1 VSRNARSKTGRT
13 RGTGRFGAP
22 FALVRAGA
30 APRGAVTSEAMRS
43 PALSAALGAAALLIA
58 PALAAKDA
66 APVGRWYATL
76 EPAPGLEVPF
86 GLKVESKGGVL
97 SGALVNGTAESRFTS
112 VSWDG
117 ERLLLRLDHYDGRI
131 EARVAEGK
139 LAGTFTRAIPSGTIE
154 APFRAALSQPAVP
167 APPKGAASLAGD
179 WGVEMGEGEKASRL
193 LATFRQ
199 KGGEASGTLL
209 GPTGDYGPMHGSWDG
224 TSLVLSVFDGVFI
237 YRIDAK
243 ADGAGR
249 LAGTF
254 RSRSGTPARW
264 TAQRLDASGASA
276 WLPGGGSLV
285 RAKDPGARVAFSYP
299 SAPGK
304 PVSLDDPE
312 LAGRPVLVAISGSWC
327 PNCHDEAPVLEE
339 IYRKHRGKGLAVV
352 ALSYEYTEDAERS
365 FRQIA
370 RFRERHGLTYPILFA
385 GTTKGAAA
393 SMPIALL
400 DGWKG
405 YPTTLFLDRSHR
417 IVKAHSGF
425 DGPSTGARFAAQKK
439 ELEAAV
445 KEILAR

>member
-1 VSRNARSKTGRT
+1 MRRLSR
-13 RGTGRFGAP
+13 
-22 FALVRAGA
+22 
-30 APRGAVTSEAMRS
+30 
-43 PALSAALGAAALLIA
+43 SAALGAAALVLA
-58 PALAAKDA
+58 PVLSAKDA

-76 EPAPGLEVPF
+76 EPVSGLEVPF
-86 GLKVESKGGVL
+86 GLKVESKGGAL
-97 SGALVNGTAESRFTS
+97 SGALVNGKAESRFTS

-117 ERLLLRLDHYDGRI
+117 DRLLLRLDHYDGVI
-131 EARVAEGK
+131 EARVAGGG
-139 LAGTFTRAIPSGTIE
+139 LAGTFTRAIPSGKIE
-154 APFRAALSQPAVP
+154 APFRASLARPAVP
-167 APPKGAASLAGD
+167 APPEGAPSIKGD

-193 LATFRQ
+193 LAAFRQ

-209 GPTGDYGPMHGSWDG
+209 GSTGDYGPMSGRWDG
-224 TSLVLSVFDGVFI
+224 TTLVLSVFDGVFI

-243 ADGAGR
+243 ADGPDR
-249 LAGTF
+249 LSGTF
-254 RSRSGTPARW
+254 RSRNGVPTRW
-264 TAQRLDASGASA
+264 TARRLDAAGAAA
-276 WLPGGGSLV
+276 WLPEGGSIV
-285 RAKDPGARVAFSYP
+285 RAKDPGARVSFSFP

-312 LAGRPVLVAISGSWC
+312 LTNRPVVVTISGTWC

-339 IYRKHRGKGLAVV
+339 LWRKFKGKGLAVV

-370 RFRERHGLTYPILFA
+370 RFRERHGLTYPVLFA

-393 SMPIALL
+393 SAPISLL

-417 IVKAHSGF
+417 IVKARSGF
-425 DGPSTGARFAAQKK
+425 DGPSTGARFTAQKK

>member
-1 VSRNARSKTGRT
+1 
-13 RGTGRFGAP
+13 
-22 FALVRAGA
+22 
-30 APRGAVTSEAMRS
+30 MRRLS
-43 PALSAALGAAALLIA
+43 LSAALGAAALLLA
-58 PALAAKDA
+58 PVLSAKDA
-66 APVGRWYATL
+66 APVGRWHATL
-76 EPAPGLEVPF
+76 EPASGLEVPF

-97 SGALVNGTAESRFTS
+97 SGALVNGKAESRFTS
-112 VSWDG
+112 VAWDG
-117 ERLLLRLDHYDGRI
+117 EKLTLRLDHYDGVI
-131 EARVAEGK
+131 EARLADGG
-139 LAGTFTRAIPSGTIE
+139 LAGTFTRAIPSGKVE
-154 APFRAALSQPAVP
+154 APLRASLVRPSVP
-167 APPKGAASLAGD
+167 APPKGAPSITGD

-209 GPTGDYGPMHGSWDG
+209 GPTGDYGPMSGTWDG
-224 TSLVLSVFDGVFI
+224 GALVLSVFDGVFI

-243 ADGAGR
+243 ADGPDG
-249 LAGTF
+249 LSGTF
-254 RSRSGTPARW
+254 RSRNGVPSRW
-264 TAQRLDASGASA
+264 TARRLDAAGAAA
-276 WLPGGGSLV
+276 WLPGGGSIV
-285 RAKDPGARVAFSYP
+285 RAKEPGARVSFSYP

-312 LAGRPVLVAISGSWC
+312 FANRPVLVTISGTWC

-339 IYRKHRGKGLAVV
+339 LWRKYRGKGLAVV

-370 RFRERHGLTYPILFA
+370 RFCERHGLTYPVLFA

-393 SMPIALL
+393 SAPVSLL

-425 DGPSTGARFAAQKK
+425 DGPSTGARFSVQKK
-439 ELEAAV
+439 ELETAV

>member
-1 VSRNARSKTGRT
+1 
-13 RGTGRFGAP
+13 
-22 FALVRAGA
+22 
-30 APRGAVTSEAMRS
+30 MRLLF
-43 PALSAALGAAALLIA
+43 PSAAVGAAALLLA
-58 PALAAKDA
+58 PVLSAKDA
-66 APVGRWYATL
+66 APVGRWYAKL
-76 EPAPGLEVPF
+76 EPVSGLEVPF
-86 GLKVESKGGVL
+86 GLKVESKGGAL
-97 SGALVNGTAESRFTS
+97 SGALVNGKAESRFTS
-112 VSWDG
+112 VAWDG
-117 ERLLLRLDHYDGRI
+117 ERLLLRLDHYDGVI
-131 EARVAEGK
+131 EARLADGG
-139 LAGTFTRAIPSGTIE
+139 LAGTFTRAIPSGKVE
-154 APFRAALSQPAVP
+154 APLRASLVRPSVP
-167 APPKGAASLAGD
+167 APPKGAPSITGD

-209 GPTGDYGPMHGSWDG
+209 GPTGDYGPMSGTWDG
-224 TSLVLSVFDGVFI
+224 GALVLSVFDGVFI

-243 ADGAGR
+243 ADGPDG
-249 LAGTF
+249 LSGTF
-254 RSRSGTPARW
+254 RSRNGVPSRW
-264 TAQRLDASGASA
+264 TARRLDAAGAAA
-276 WLPGGGSLV
+276 WLPGGGSIV
-285 RAKDPGARVAFSYP
+285 RAKEPGARVSFSYP

-312 LAGRPVLVAISGSWC
+312 FANRPVLVTISGTWC

-339 IYRKHRGKGLAVV
+339 LWRKYRGKGLAVV

-370 RFRERHGLTYPILFA
+370 RFRERHGLTYPVLFA

-393 SMPIALL
+393 SAPVSLL

-425 DGPSTGARFAAQKK
+425 DGPSTGARFSVQKK
-439 ELEAAV
+439 ELETAV

>member
-1 VSRNARSKTGRT
+1 
-13 RGTGRFGAP
+13 
-22 FALVRAGA
+22 
-30 APRGAVTSEAMRS
+30 MRR
-43 PALSAALGAAALLIA
+43 LFHSAALGAAALLLA
-58 PALAAKDA
+58 NALAAKDA

-76 EPAPGLEVPF
+76 EPVSGLEVPF
-86 GLKVESKGGVL
+86 GLKVESRGGVL
-97 SGALVNGTAESRFTS
+97 AGALVNGKAESRFTS
-112 VSWDG
+112 VAWDG
-117 ERLLLRLDHYDGRI
+117 ERLLLRLDHYDGVI
-131 EARVAEGK
+131 EARLADGK

-154 APFRAALSQPAVP
+154 APFRATLARPAVP
-167 APPKGAASLAGD
+167 TPPKGAMSLAGD

-224 TSLVLSVFDGVFI
+224 TSLLLSVFDGVFI

-243 ADGAGR
+243 VDGAGR
-249 LAGTF
+249 LSGTF
-254 RSRSGTPARW
+254 RSRSGTPVRWIAR
-264 TAQRLDASGASA
+264 RLDAAGAAS
-276 WLPGGGSLV
+276 WLPGGGSIV
-285 RAKDPGARVAFSYP
+285 RAKDPGARVSFSYP

-304 PVSLDDPE
+304 TVSIDDPE
-312 LAGRPVLVAISGSWC
+312 FASKPVLVAISGTWC

-339 IYRKHRGKGLAVV
+339 LWRKYRGKGLAVV
-352 ALSYEYTEDAERS
+352 ALSYEYSEDAERS

-370 RFRERHGLTYPILFA
+370 RFRERHGLTYPVLFA

-393 SMPIALL
+393 SAPVSSL

>member
-1 VSRNARSKTGRT
+1 
-13 RGTGRFGAP
+13 
-22 FALVRAGA
+22 
-30 APRGAVTSEAMRS
+30 MRRLS
-43 PALSAALGAAALLIA
+43 LSAALGAAALLLA
-58 PALAAKDA
+58 PVLSAKDA
-66 APVGRWYATL
+66 APVGRWHATL
-76 EPAPGLEVPF
+76 EPASGLEVPF

-97 SGALVNGTAESRFTS
+97 SGALVNGKAESRFTS
-112 VSWDG
+112 VAWDG
-117 ERLLLRLDHYDGRI
+117 EKLTLRLDHYDGVI
-131 EARVAEGK
+131 EARLADGG
-139 LAGTFTRAIPSGTIE
+139 LAGTFTRAIPSGKVE
-154 APFRAALSQPAVP
+154 APLRASLVRPSVP
-167 APPKGAASLAGD
+167 APPKGAPSITGD

-209 GPTGDYGPMHGSWDG
+209 GPTGDYGPMSGTWDG
-224 TSLVLSVFDGVFI
+224 GALVLSVFDGVFI

-243 ADGAGR
+243 ADGPDG
-249 LAGTF
+249 LSGTF
-254 RSRSGTPARW
+254 RSRNGVPSRW
-264 TAQRLDASGASA
+264 TARRLDAAGAAA
-276 WLPGGGSLV
+276 WLPGGGSIV
-285 RAKDPGARVAFSYP
+285 RAKEPGARVSFSYP

-312 LAGRPVLVAISGSWC
+312 FANRPVLVTISGTWC

-339 IYRKHRGKGLAVV
+339 LWRKYRGKGLAVV

-370 RFRERHGLTYPILFA
+370 RFRERHGLTYPVLFA

-393 SMPIALL
+393 SAPVSLL

-425 DGPSTGARFAAQKK
+425 DGPSTGARFSVQKK
-439 ELEAAV
+439 ELETAV

>member
-1 VSRNARSKTGRT
+1 
-13 RGTGRFGAP
+13 
-22 FALVRAGA
+22 
-30 APRGAVTSEAMRS
+30 MRRLS
-43 PALSAALGAAALLIA
+43 LSAALGAAALLLA
-58 PALAAKDA
+58 PVLSAKA
-66 APVGRWYATL
+66 PAPVGRWHATL
-76 EPAPGLEVPF
+76 EPVSGLEVPF
-86 GLKVESKGGVL
+86 GLKVETKGGVL
-97 SGALVNGTAESRFTS
+97 SGSLVNGRAESRFTS
-112 VSWDG
+112 VAWDG
-117 ERLLLRLDHYDGRI
+117 EKLTLRLDHYDGVI
-131 EARVAEGK
+131 EARLADGG
-139 LAGTFTRAIPSGTIE
+139 LAGTFTRAIPSGKVE
-154 APFRAALSQPAVP
+154 APLRASLVRPSVP
-167 APPKGAASLAGD
+167 APPKGAPSITGD

-209 GPTGDYGPMHGSWDG
+209 GPTGDYGPMSGTWDG
-224 TSLVLSVFDGVFI
+224 GALVLSVFDGVFI

-243 ADGAGR
+243 ADGPDG
-249 LAGTF
+249 LSGTF
-254 RSRSGTPARW
+254 RSRNGVPSRW
-264 TAQRLDASGASA
+264 TARRLDAAGAAA
-276 WLPGGGSLV
+276 WLPGGGSIV
-285 RAKDPGARVAFSYP
+285 RAKEPGARVSFSYP

-312 LAGRPVLVAISGSWC
+312 FANRPVLVTISGTWC

-339 IYRKHRGKGLAVV
+339 LWRKYRGKGLAVV

-370 RFRERHGLTYPILFA
+370 RFRERHGLTYPVLFA

-393 SMPIALL
+393 SAPVSLL

-425 DGPSTGARFAAQKK
+425 DGPSTGARFSVQKK
-439 ELEAAV
+439 ELETAV

>member
-1 VSRNARSKTGRT
+1 
-13 RGTGRFGAP
+13 
-22 FALVRAGA
+22 
-30 APRGAVTSEAMRS
+30 MRRLL
-43 PALSAALGAAALLIA
+43 LSAALGAAALSLA
-58 PALAAKDA
+58 PVLSAEAP
-66 APVGRWYATL
+66 APVGRWHATL
-76 EPAPGLEVPF
+76 EPASGLEVPF

-97 SGALVNGTAESRFTS
+97 SGALVNGKAESRFTS
-112 VSWDG
+112 VAWDG
-117 ERLLLRLDHYDGRI
+117 ERLILRLDHYDGSL
-131 EARVAEGK
+131 EARVADGG
-139 LAGTFTRAIPSGTIE
+139 LVGTFTRAIPSGRVE
-154 APFRAALSQPAVP
+154 APFRASLTRTAVP
-167 APPKGAASLAGD
+167 VPPKGAPSIAGD
-179 WGVEMGEGEKASRL
+179 WGVEMGEGEKTSRL

-199 KGGEASGTLL
+199 KGGDASGTLL
-209 GPTGDYGPMHGSWDG
+209 GSTGDYGPMSGTWDG

-243 ADGAGR
+243 ADGPGR
-249 LAGTF
+249 LSGTF
-254 RSRSGTPARW
+254 RNRNGVPTKW
-264 TAQRLDASGASA
+264 TARRLDAAGAAS
-276 WLPGGGSLV
+276 WLPGGSSIV
-285 RAKDPGARVAFSYP
+285 RAKDPGARVSFSYP

-304 PVSLDDPE
+304 TVSLADPE
-312 LAGRPVLVAISGSWC
+312 FANRPVVVAISGTWC

-339 IYRKHRGKGLAVV
+339 VWKKYEGKGLAVV

-370 RFRERHGLTYPILFA
+370 RFRERHGLTYPVLFA

-393 SMPIALL
+393 SVPVSLL

>member
-1 VSRNARSKTGRT
+1 
-13 RGTGRFGAP
+13 
-22 FALVRAGA
+22 
-30 APRGAVTSEAMRS
+30 MRRLS
-43 PALSAALGAAALLIA
+43 LSAALGAAALFLA
-58 PALAAKDA
+58 PALFAKDPA
-66 APVGRWYATL
+66 AVGRWHATL
-76 EPAPGLEVPF
+76 EPASGLEVPF
-86 GLKVESKGGVL
+86 GLEVESKGGVL
-97 SGALVNGTAESRFTS
+97 SGALVNGKTESRFTS
-112 VSWDG
+112 VAWDG
-117 ERLLLRLDHYDGRI
+117 EKLTLRLDHYDGVI
-131 EARVAEGK
+131 EARLADGG
-139 LAGTFTRAIPSGTIE
+139 LAGTFTRAIPSGKVE
-154 APFRAALSQPAVP
+154 APFRASLVRPSVP
-167 APPKGAASLAGD
+167 APPKGAPPIAGD
-179 WGVEMGEGEKASRL
+179 WGVEMGEGEKTSRL

-209 GPTGDYGPMHGSWDG
+209 GSTGDYGPMNGTWDG

-237 YRIDAK
+237 YRIDAR
-243 ADGAGR
+243 ADGPGR
-249 LAGTF
+249 LSGTF
-254 RSRSGTPARW
+254 RSRNGVPTRW
-264 TAQRLDASGASA
+264 TARRLDAAGAAA

-285 RAKDPGARVAFSYP
+285 RAKDPGAKVSFSYP

-312 LAGRPVLVAISGSWC
+312 FANRPVVVAISGSWC

-339 IYRKHRGKGLAVV
+339 VWRKYRGKGLAVV
-352 ALSYEYTEDAERS
+352 ALSYEYTEDADRS

-370 RFRERHGLTYPILFA
+370 RYRERHGLTYPVLFA

-393 SMPIALL
+393 SAPVSLL
-400 DGWKG
+400 EGWKG

>member
-1 VSRNARSKTGRT
+1 
-13 RGTGRFGAP
+13 
-22 FALVRAGA
+22 
-30 APRGAVTSEAMRS
+30 MRRLS
-43 PALSAALGAAALLIA
+43 LSAALGVAALLLA
-58 PALAAKDA
+58 PALSAKA
-66 APVGRWYATL
+66 PAPVGRWYAKL
-76 EPAPGLEVPF
+76 EPVSGFEVPF
-86 GLKVESKGGVL
+86 GLKVESKGGAL
-97 SGALVNGTAESRFTS
+97 SGALVNGKAESRFTS
-112 VSWDG
+112 VAWDG
-117 ERLLLRLDHYDGRI
+117 ERLLLRLDHYDGVI
-131 EARVAEGK
+131 EARVADGG
-139 LAGTFTRAIPSGTIE
+139 LAGTFTRAIPSGKIDV
-154 APFRAALSQPAVP
+154 PFRASLARPAAT
-167 APPKGAASLAGD
+167 APPKGAPSITGD

-209 GPTGDYGPMHGSWDG
+209 GPTGDYGPMSGTWDG
-224 TSLVLSVFDGVFI
+224 EALVLSVFDGVFI

-243 ADGAGR
+243 ADGPDG

-254 RSRSGTPARW
+254 RSRNGVPSRW
-264 TAQRLDASGASA
+264 TARRLDAAGAAA
-276 WLPGGGSLV
+276 WLPGGGSIV
-285 RAKDPGARVAFSYP
+285 RAKEPGARVSFSYP

-304 PVSLDDPE
+304 TVSLDDPE
-312 LAGRPVLVAISGSWC
+312 FANRPVVVAISGTWC

-339 IYRKHRGKGLAVV
+339 VWRKYRGKGLAVV

-370 RFRERHGLTYPILFA
+370 RFRERHGLTYPVLFA

-393 SMPIALL
+393 SAPVSQL